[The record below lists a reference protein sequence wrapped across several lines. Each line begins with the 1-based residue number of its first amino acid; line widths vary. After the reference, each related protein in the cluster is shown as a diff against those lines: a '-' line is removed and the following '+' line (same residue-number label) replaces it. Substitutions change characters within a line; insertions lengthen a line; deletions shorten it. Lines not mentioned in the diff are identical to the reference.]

1 VLKQNNHVENA
12 TSRVRILRMAEYSI
26 EVEIYAYILVRDYAE
41 FLALQEELILAI
53 VDAIE
58 KTGAAIAL
66 PTVGP
71 ILRADAW
78 IDPEKAKA
86 AKARSE
92 KLRDSGAPDGN
103 LPPHLILQKIGSWE
117 MRFWKKRRHSER
129 SEESPYLLVARLK
142 IIPAPRTYCKPQSTR
157 YQIPAETNASSA
169 PTTRA

>member
-1 VLKQNNHVENA
+1 
-12 TSRVRILRMAEYSI
+12 MAEYSI

-41 FLALQEELILAI
+41 FLALQEQLILSI

-71 ILRADAW
+71 ILATDAW

-92 KLRDSGAPDGN
+92 KPRDSGAPDGH
-103 LPPHLILQKIGSWE
+103 LPP
-117 MRFWKKRRHSER
+117 
-129 SEESPYLLVARLK
+129 
-142 IIPAPRTYCKPQSTR
+142 T
-157 YQIPAETNASSA
+157 
-169 PTTRA
+169 